1 MGGSSSNS
9 EDTKK
14 QRWGI
19 KQKHI
24 GQLQKMCLH
33 TEMKVVLHGVAGIM
47 VTEGIG
53 GDMGLKV
60 RQLRDEVRRYCKSWL
75 GGFAPDDLPALK
87 KPLQETHGDIDSRAT
102 STNIPLTKLRYSDN
116 LWKPWS
122 ICFDVLPLLTMVISE
137 GTRLHTHTH
146 IYISDVGT
154 SWAIYYKRRPFAQGV
169 DTWMLRMAWAWE
181 SPLKLGQRSVFL
193 EHAS

>member
-1 MGGSSSNS
+1 
-9 EDTKK
+9 
-14 QRWGI
+14 
-19 KQKHI
+19 
-24 GQLQKMCLH
+24 
-33 TEMKVVLHGVAGIM
+33 M

-137 GTRLHTHTH
+137 GTRLHTHTY
-146 IYISDVGT
+146 IYIYIYLMSVLHEQSTT
-154 SWAIYYKRRPFAQGV
+154 SGDLLPRVLTPGC
-169 DTWMLRMAWAWE
+169 WE
-181 SPLKLGQRSVFL
+181 WP
-193 EHAS
+193 EHGNRHWN